1 MKRILVIAL
10 CAVLVFSFSS
20 CVDRDKACE
29 ECEEEYL
36 SGMSDGHAT
45 VFMELYNSVPN
56 KKLLYRDSTWNE
68 KDFSFVISHTQ
79 EICDDFEVVTTE
91 TIVSTSLYLP
101 NSTLQQAFDEK
112 NIYIG
117 IYGLKKG
124 SDKTDII
131 AWRTWAEICDDFD
144 TYVLYSMSEAD
155 SNYIA
160 CDYFSTYDEISS
172 ISVVIVING
181 KIYAADYPI
190 KN

>member
-1 MKRILVIAL
+1 MKRLLNIAL
-10 CAVLVFSFSS
+10 CVILIFSLSS
-20 CVDRDKACE
+20 CVDWDAGCE
-29 ECEEEYL
+29 ECEEEYFNGL
-36 SGMSDGHAT
+36 SDGHAM
-45 VFMELYNSVPN
+45 VFMELYNSVPT
-56 KKLLYRDSTWNE
+56 KKLLYQDSTWIE

-101 NSTLQQAFDEK
+101 NSTLYQAFNEK

-117 IYGLKKG
+117 IYGLRKG
-124 SDKTDII
+124 ADKTDTI

-144 TYVLYSMSEAD
+144 TYLLYSLSEVD

-181 KIYAADYPI
+181 KIYAADYSL
-190 KN
+190 